1 MRGSLTGVRHRLE
14 RLTERVQM
22 QDCDQ
27 LHVIHKSSMVW
38 EDAPAPQWPED
49 GAATH
54 CACGQAIEY
63 NHVVHRCGWESRE
76 GEMR

>member
-1 MRGSLTGVRHRLE
+1 MRGSFTGVRRRLE

-27 LHVIHKSSMVW
+27 LHVVHKSSMVW

-49 GAATH
+49 GAPTH

-63 NHVVHRCGWESRE
+63 CHIVDQIRWASEQG
-76 GEMR
+76 